1 MCCVHCVHYS
11 FPPAATMDAALGF
24 LTAAAPV
31 SGRSTLRTGAVS
43 SAFAGA
49 RVVRAASSRAAR
61 LPAAPVDTV
70 KAVVAG
76 VDIPVGSTADDEEGV
91 NRGALETRQDCIA
104 VAIVAHVDHG
114 YVVLRRGIRGFLSH

>member
-1 MCCVHCVHYS
+1 
-11 FPPAATMDAALGF
+11 MDAALGF

-31 SGRSTLRTGAVS
+31 SGRSVRHAGAVS

-49 RVVRAASSRAAR
+49 RVARAAPSRAAH

-76 VDIPVGSTADDEEGV
+76 VDIPVSSTADGEEDV
-91 NRGALETRQDCIA
+91 NRGALEKREDCIA

-114 YVVLRRGIRGFLSH
+114 YVVLRRAIRQFLLVPV

>member
-1 MCCVHCVHYS
+1 
-11 FPPAATMDAALGF
+11 MDAALGF
-24 LTAAAPV
+24 LTATAPV

-49 RVVRAASSRAAR
+49 RVARAASSRAAQ

-76 VDIPVGSTADDEEGV
+76 VDVPVGSTADGEEDV
-91 NRGALETRQDCIA
+91 DRGALETREDCIA

-114 YVVLRRGIRGFLSH
+114 YVALRRDIDEFMSH

>member
-1 MCCVHCVHYS
+1 M
-11 FPPAATMDAALGF
+11 GF

-31 SGRSTLRTGAVS
+31 SGRLSLRTGAVS
-43 SAFAGA
+43 SVFAGA
-49 RVVRAASSRAAR
+49 RVARAAPSRAAQ

-76 VDIPVGSTADDEEGV
+76 VDIPVGSTADGEEEV

-114 YVVLRRGIRGFLSH
+114 YVALRRGIHEFMSR